1 MAIPFLIL
9 AAGVLNFILGTL
21 IIISGKGT
29 RSRFLFAF
37 FSYSTFFWSLSNF
50 LIYVTPVPLFIRL
63 SYASA
68 TLIPILLLAWV
79 YNYSPVKNRR
89 IFVLLASILSLIGV
103 IFFILPIFGNLVISG
118 ISANNTGEL
127 VESFG
132 LLFPVYVS
140 FFILSFYMIIAK
152 LIRLHRSASFENK
165 KQLKFVI
172 LGISIFSILAILFGL
187 VFPLLGFLKFL
198 NFDAPSSIFFTIFIF
213 IAIIRYKWMNVKIVT
228 SQLLITCLWVL
239 IAVQYLLMEKTET
252 KLVSLATFIVSLI
265 IGFISIKSIN
275 LEIQR
280 KDELENL
287 SNQLSEANDKLHAL
301 DRAKSEFI
309 SIASHQLRTP
319 LTSIKGFV
327 SLLLEG
333 TYGVVDDIKKA
344 ALEKVYISNERLIQL
359 VEDLLNISRIEAG
372 RMEFDFQEAQIEDL
386 VVEVVNT
393 LELAAKAKDLYLNY
407 QKPEEPMP
415 KIKIDITK
423 IKEVISNMVDN
434 SIKYTQKGGVTV
446 RITDHLTP
454 KEEGGFGKVIQVIVS
469 DTGIGMDAEDLQMIF
484 EKFQRGKQ
492 VSHYHT
498 DGTGLGMYIG
508 KKVVDVHKGRLWA
521 ESDGKNKGSRFILE
535 LPVLAAAD
543 LPDSSQQNTD

>member
-1 MAIPFLIL
+1 MIIPFLIL
-9 AAGVLNFILGTL
+9 AAGILNFILGTM

-37 FSYSTFFWSLSNF
+37 FSYSTFLWSLSNF
-50 LIYVTPVPLFIRL
+50 LIYVAPTPFFIRL

-68 TLIPILLLAWV
+68 TLIPIFLLSWV
-79 YNYSPVKNRR
+79 YNYSPAKNRR
-89 IFVLLASILSLIGV
+89 IFVLLASILTLIGL
-103 IFFILPIFGNLVISG
+103 IFFILPIFGNLVISQ
-118 ISANNTGEL
+118 ISTNNAGEFT
-127 VESFG
+127 ESFG
-132 LLFPVYVS
+132 ILFPVYVS

-152 LIRLHRSASFENK
+152 LIRLHRSASLENK

-187 VFPLLGFLKFL
+187 VFPLLGFLNFL
-198 NFDAPSSIFFTIFIF
+198 NFDVPSSFFFTIFIF
-213 IAIIRYKWMNVKIVT
+213 IAIIRYKWMNIKIVT

-239 IAVQYLLMEKTET
+239 IAIQYLLMDKTET

-280 KDELENL
+280 KEELENL
-287 SNQLSEANDKLHAL
+287 SKQLSEANDKLHAL

-333 TYGVVDDIKKA
+333 TYGVLDDIKKA

-372 RMEFDFQEAQIEDL
+372 RMEFDFQEAQMEDL
-386 VVEVVNT
+386 VTEVVNT
-393 LELAAKAKDLYLNY
+393 LELAAKGRDLYLHY

-415 KIKIDITK
+415 KINIDITK

-434 SIKYTQKGGVTV
+434 AIKYTQKGGVTV

-469 DTGIGMDAEDLQMIF
+469 DTGIGMDKEDLQMIF

-492 VSHYHT
+492 ISHYHT

-521 ESDGKNKGSRFILE
+521 ESDGKNKGSKFILE
-535 LPVLAAAD
+535 LPVLAATD
-543 LPDSSQQNTD
+543 LPDSSQ